1 VTGRRILSATLNDMR
16 EALRIRSFRVLFLAS
31 MIASVGWGLVESL
44 LLHMATY
51 FWQISTQVM
60 FLFGVSAYTGM
71 FFGISYWSRVAS
83 RTDKKPVYVRGL
95 GLFIV
100 FTAIPYAC
108 HALGLFP
115 ARESAFFLPLYF
127 LVVGVMANF
136 SIASTL
142 VTGPSMMADVTDEDE
157 LRHGRRRE
165 GIFFGSLS
173 FIAKAS
179 VGVGV
184 QLSGVLLDLVG
195 LVPGTAPEEV
205 TASISRNL
213 GLAYVFA
220 VVLIIGAGLLV
231 ISRFDLSRERHGE
244 IQAQLREK
252 TAR

>member
-1 VTGRRILSATLNDMR
+1 MVDDMR
-16 EALRIRSFRVLFLAS
+16 EALRLHSFRVLFLAS
-31 MIASVGWGLVESL
+31 MIACIGWGLVESL

-51 FWQISTQVM
+51 FWHISTQVL

-71 FFGISYWSRVAS
+71 FFGISYWTRVAN

-100 FTAIPYAC
+100 FTAVPYAC

-115 ARESAFFLPLYF
+115 ARDSVLFLPLYF

-136 SIASTL
+136 SIASTMI
-142 VTGPSMMADVTDEDE
+142 TGPSMMADVTDEDE
-157 LRHGRRRE
+157 LRNGRRRE

-205 TASISRNL
+205 TASVSRNL
-213 GLAYVFA
+213 GLAYVLA

-231 ISRFDLSRERHGE
+231 ISRFDLTRERHGE
-244 IQAQLREK
+244 IQAQLREER
-252 TAR
+252 AG